1 MMSNIAKQEANTLDK
16 YHKSKIHQKL
26 KFVIVASHGIYV
38 MQKKGMYLSSIQEI
52 LYKSPRQVSYSIGG
66 LGYSPGQ

>member
-1 MMSNIAKQEANTLDK
+1 MISNIAKQEANTLDK
-16 YHKSKIHQKL
+16 YHGQKIHCKL
-26 KFVIVASHGIYV
+26 KFLIVVSHGIYV
-38 MQKKGMYLSSIQEI
+38 MQKNCMYLSSIQEI